1 MELLSDL
8 WLDRPDAHQRID
20 DRLRDGALTTEDA
33 ERLRMFVDR
42 GYATMSVD
50 LDQSFCDAIDDQIDV
65 LLESPPAAGVKVSAP
80 GRGRPKILAGDERPP
95 REPGYRIPDLH
106 LHSQQAMDLYL
117 DPRIF
122 RMIELIFDE
131 PAVAFQ
137 SLYFEYGSMQTLHRD
152 PMFVVTTPP
161 SHLVAVWIALEDIEV
176 DSGPL
181 AYVPG
186 SHRLPYF
193 EFVPG
198 SVKRPTTVSRKILKQ
213 YSEWTSEMIR
223 TRGLEVLPFTA
234 KRGDVFIWHA
244 GLLHGGMKIENPG
257 RTRKS
262 FVVHFSTASTYDKP
276 HREGMRL
283 SDRDRFRA

>member
-1 MELLSDL
+1 MELISDL
-8 WLDRPDAHQRID
+8 WLDRPDAHSRID
-20 DRLRDGALTTEDA
+20 DRLREGVLTADDA
-33 ERLRMFVDR
+33 QSLRTFADR
-42 GYATMSVD
+42 GYTTMAID
-50 LDQSFCDAIDDQIDV
+50 LDQSFCDALDDQIDM
-65 LLESPPAAGVKVSAP
+65 LFESPPAGVKVSAP
-80 GRGRPKILAGDERPP
+80 GRGRPKILAGNERPP

-117 DPRIF
+117 DRRIF
-122 RMIELIFDE
+122 RMIELILDE

-161 SHLVAVWIALEDIEV
+161 SHLVAVWIALEDIET

-198 SVKRPTTVSRKILKQ
+198 SVKRPGKVSLKIREQ
-213 YSEWTSEMIR
+213 YSDWTDEMIR

-234 KRGDVFIWHA
+234 KRGEIFIWHA
-244 GLLHGGMKIENPG
+244 GLLHGGMKIENPN

-262 FVVHFSTASTYDKP
+262 FVVHFSTASTFHKP
-276 HREGMRL
+276 HREGLRL